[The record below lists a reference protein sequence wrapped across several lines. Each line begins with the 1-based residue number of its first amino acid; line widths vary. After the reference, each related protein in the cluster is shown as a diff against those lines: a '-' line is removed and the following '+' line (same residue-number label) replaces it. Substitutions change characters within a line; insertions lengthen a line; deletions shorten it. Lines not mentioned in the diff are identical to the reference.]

1 MGSMTAADG
10 IKWRGKTIPFQ
21 PGESIAAALI
31 AAGVVSFG
39 SDLATGA
46 RYFCGIGTCQ
56 GCLVWVDG
64 VVREACLTPAV
75 AGGTIEPLDPGGKAL

>member
-1 MGSMTAADG
+1 MGRMTAANG
-10 IKWRGKTIPFQ
+10 FTWRERTIPFQ
-21 PGESIAAALI
+21 PGESIAAALV

-39 SDLATGA
+39 AGPPAGA

-56 GCLVWVDG
+56 GCLVRVDG

-75 AGGTIEPLDPGGKAL
+75 AGGTIEPLDSGESQ